1 MTHTL
6 NKYYLEA
13 QKIGININLFKLLL
27 NPTFNQ
33 SLYIQII
40 KIN

>member
-13 QKIGININLFKLLL
+13 QKIEININLFKLLL